1 MNKIPIFLLV
11 LLFAFLLPLFANAQA
26 TVKGIV
32 TDESGEPLVGVSIR
46 YKEVPQVGV
55 TTDMD
60 GKFSIKETEGGK
72 TLVFS
77 YVGMKNIEHL
87 IKGITNFIKI
97 IMEPEASELDQ
108 VVITGYTQTTF
119 KKMTGSVGVI
129 TADQLK
135 DQPQPTIDALMQG
148 KIAGVAVSAISG
160 QPGSTQKI
168 RIRGTNTLTGDGEP
182 LWVIDG
188 VPMQANTSDMPSSS
202 EIKSGQFD
210 DLFMNGVAGINP
222 SDIESITIL
231 KDASAAAIYGSRAA
245 GGVIVVTTKKGKAGK
260 VKINY
265 SGNVSV
271 TMAPQRSYSL
281 MNAREKL
288 AYEQGLWDEFSA
300 PGFEAGKTDYPV
312 VGLIGIIRSGK
323 GRFTGWTK
331 DQQDAYIDELG
342 NTNTNWYNE
351 LFHNSV
357 STTHNLSINGG
368 GDKYTY
374 YTSLSYTRNG
384 GLLKNNDYDRYN
396 LTTNLSMNPN
406 EKVKIDLGVNM
417 SYQYSKAPALSS
429 LDPFTYAYF
438 ANPYESPYNEDGSY
452 RADETYYALG
462 EFNNNKIK
470 NKVIP
475 DSGFNVL
482 REMNETSS
490 RTKNVQ
496 TMVRAGIDYT
506 IIKSLRFVGLASY
519 TYSTNR
525 VKEIYGKNTKAA
537 LDNRLSVDF
546 RSDKEYASILQ
557 RNTDNDSYMVRGH
570 FTYDESFGDH
580 SISLIAGAEL
590 RGSKSNGLYSKR
602 YGYDDITGNT
612 ITPIPDDP
620 SGVGYERLKAYLAA
634 IDASNGETWS
644 EQRFASFYAS
654 ADYYYKNKYVVNA
667 SFRTDGSSNFGS
679 DKQFNPN
686 WAAGAAW
693 NVSEEDFMSS
703 LKPVLNRLT
712 LRVATGFTG
721 NINRTISPQMII
733 SYYDDYRNVSNNIY
747 HIGKVVSPPNPN
759 LRWEKTQDVKVALDF
774 GLFNERLTGIVEGYY
789 RKSKDIVTPVQ
800 VLSTTGFATQSY
812 NSSEIANKGIEA
824 TLNGIP
830 IKTRDFSLSLSA
842 NFAYNQNKVVK
853 YKPIQKTMAL
863 GYLWEGYPI
872 NAIYSGKYSGIDPET
887 GLYTYQLRPD
897 AEIHTATDLNK
908 ADNYR
913 YYLGT
918 GEAPITG
925 GFNIAAEYKGIR
937 LSINGTFATGAKT
950 FEFIQSPASYNSV
963 NDNGQ
968 FTYNESTQ
976 VFQNDLFAQ
985 HLNVPK
991 AAADRWT
998 ANNTDGTYPR
1008 VWNPFGEYYGFSYYN
1023 PMDKQITRG
1032 AYLADLSYVRI
1043 RNIILGYTLPNKL
1056 ISKSSLSNVDFSL
1069 SLNNF
1074 FTFTGYSG
1082 MDPETPG
1089 ATYPVSRS
1097 VMFSVNVGF

>member
-1 MNKIPIFLLV
+1 M

-323 GRFTGWTK
+323 GRFSGWTK

-342 NTNTNWYNE
+342 NTNTDWYNE
-351 LFHNSV
+351 LFRNSV

-506 IIKSLRFVGLASY
+506 LIKSLRFVGLASY

-590 RGSKSNGLYSKR
+590 RGSKLNGLYSKR

-686 WAAGAAW
+686 WAAGVAW

-789 RKSKDIVTPVQ
+789 RKSKDIVTPVR